1 MPRVTFVTPDGG
13 RRTVDAPAGF
23 SLLQVA
29 RLHDLDI
36 EGACEGSLACA
47 TCHVIVAPEDCDRL
61 DPPTEEEESMLDLAP
76 GVTPTSRL
84 GCQIVLSDDLDGLN
98 VRIACGRV

>member
-1 MPRVTFVTPDGG
+1 MPRITFVAPDG
-13 RRTVDAPAGF
+13 TSHPVEAPAGL

-36 EGACEGSLACA
+36 EGACGGSLACA
-47 TCHVIVAPEDCDRL
+47 TCHVIVAPEYSDL
-61 DPPTEEEESMLDLAP
+61 LAPPSEEEEGMLDLAP

-84 GCQIVLSDDLDGLN
+84 GCQIVLSEQLDGLE
-98 VRIACGRV
+98 VRIA